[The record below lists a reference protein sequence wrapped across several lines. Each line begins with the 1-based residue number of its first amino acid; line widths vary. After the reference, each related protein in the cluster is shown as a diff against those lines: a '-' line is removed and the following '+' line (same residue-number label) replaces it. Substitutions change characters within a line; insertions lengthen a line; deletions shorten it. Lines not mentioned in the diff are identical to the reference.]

1 MKSLATFIVLS
12 LAFQA
17 SVAQGIQTYALNSA
31 ATAQPPSNS
40 IDALVASGD
49 SLWIG
54 TSKGLGLAVKGS
66 AWKNF
71 TNMTPFDDKGISA
84 IATKNGLTWTAI
96 GYSVKRDGDY
106 VQTGGG
112 LNWSSDGGTTWT
124 HVPQPVDVGTVDT
137 LLYGSNK
144 IPALAITVPQQN
156 ITFDVAL
163 AGGTVWIASFA
174 GMLRK
179 STDFGITWNRVVLP
193 PDNLNSISPTDTLDF
208 DLSPS
213 GGTLGLRE
221 NLNHRVFSVY
231 ASNDS
236 TLWAG
241 TAAGINRS
249 TDGGTSWTRFSHQ
262 NQASPISGNFVVAI
276 NGLTYQ
282 SKNMIWAATVNALG
296 EDEQQGVS
304 FSDDL
309 GLTWSTTLLG
319 ERAHNISFKDSI
331 VYVGT
336 DRGVFRSGDYG
347 ESWILN
353 GTIVDQ
359 TTLQRF
365 SSSPIYAVAIQGDT
379 VWVGGPDGMAYTL
392 DGAANLFGATWKV
405 FRTSES
411 VLSSGN
417 TYSYPSPFS
426 PDDEIVRIHYALTG
440 SSDVVT
446 IRIFDFSMH
455 PVRTLIQN
463 APRQSLSEYDE
474 IWDGRT
480 DNGSLATNGVYFY
493 RVQLGDK
500 DPQWGKIFVIR

>member
-1 MKSLATFIVLS
+1 
-12 LAFQA
+12 
-17 SVAQGIQTYALNSA
+17 
-31 ATAQPPSNS
+31 
-40 IDALVASGD
+40 
-49 SLWIG
+49 
-54 TSKGLGLAVKGS
+54 
-66 AWKNF
+66 
-71 TNMTPFDDKGISA
+71 
-84 IATKNGLTWTAI
+84 
-96 GYSVKRDGDY
+96 
-106 VQTGGG
+106 
-112 LNWSSDGGTTWT
+112 
-124 HVPQPVDVGTVDT
+124 
-137 LLYGSNK
+137 
-144 IPALAITVPQQN
+144 
-156 ITFDVAL
+156 
-163 AGGTVWIASFA
+163 
-174 GMLRK
+174 MLRK

-336 DRGVFRSGDYG
+336 DRGVFRSG
-347 ESWILN
+347 
-353 GTIVDQ
+353 
-359 TTLQRF
+359 
-365 SSSPIYAVAIQGDT
+365 
-379 VWVGGPDGMAYTL
+379 
-392 DGAANLFGATWKV
+392 
-405 FRTSES
+405 
-411 VLSSGN
+411 N

-480 DNGSLATNGVYFY
+480 DNGSLATNGARF
-493 RVQLGDK
+493 GSKFEPD
-500 DPQWGKIFVIR
+500 